1 MKQFLKQTLAS
12 LIGSL
17 AGLFLFFAIGAGG
30 LVLLLISFSLKED
43 KPVVES
49 KSVLVLD
56 LAMQINDTKPNTSL
70 REALTEEQSSILP
83 LRQVLLAIE
92 NAAKDPNIVGILL
105 DGRGGDGQNGY
116 ATLKEV
122 REALADFRK
131 EGKKIF
137 AYNLNWTEKSYYL
150 ASIADEVAVNPLG
163 AMEINGLSTQQT
175 FLKGALDKYGI
186 GMQIVRVGNYKS
198 AVEPFTR
205 NNYSPENREQLQ
217 ALLGDIWGEF
227 IGTVATSRKIDKTKV
242 QSIADNL
249 GVIDANT
256 AKAQKLV
263 DRIAYFDEIEGEL
276 KKLTEVTAIDESFR
290 EVSLTTYVDS
300 VVADENSAMSENKI
314 AILYAEGEIVSGE
327 GTSKTIGGDRFAR
340 ELRSIREDEAVKA
353 VIVRI
358 NSPGGSA
365 TASDIILRELQ
376 LTQKQKP
383 VIVSMGNVAAS
394 GGYWIA
400 TGADYILAENN
411 TITGSIGVFGQLPN
425 IQKIANNNGIT
436 WDGVKTG
443 KLAEIESVS
452 RPKTE
457 AELAIYQKSVNQI
470 YDLFLTKVANA
481 RKLSKTKVAEIAQG
495 RVWSGEAAKKIGL
508 VDEIGGLDA
517 AIAYAVKKAKLGIDW
532 TIEEYPNSSDFDTE
546 LLGRFLST
554 QVGMDGAQIDPITA
568 EYLKLKSDLQ
578 VLQNISDPR
587 NIYARLP
594 FNLNLE

>member
-30 LVLLLISFSLKED
+30 LVFLLINASLKEET
-43 KPVVES
+43 PVVED

-56 LAMQINDTKPNTSL
+56 LATQINDTKPTTSL
-70 REALTEEQSSILP
+70 QEALTEKQSAILP
-83 LRQVLLAIE
+83 LRQVLAAIE
-92 NAAKDPNIVGILL
+92 RATTDPNIVGIFL
-105 DGRGGDGQNGY
+105 DGRSGDGQNGY

-122 REALADFRK
+122 RNALEKFRSK
-131 EGKKIF
+131 GKKIF
-137 AYNLNWTEKSYYL
+137 AYNLNWTEKGYYL
-150 ASIADEVAVNPLG
+150 ASIADEVVINPLG

-198 AVEPFTR
+198 AVEPYIR
-205 NNYSPENREQLQ
+205 SNYSPENRQQLQ

-227 IGTVATSRKIDKTKV
+227 TSTVAKSRKIEKQEV

-256 AKAQKLV
+256 AKVEKLV
-263 DRIAYFDEIEGEL
+263 DRIAYFDEVETEL
-276 KKLTEVTAIDESFR
+276 KQITDVTTNEESFR
-290 EVSLTTYVDS
+290 QVDLKTYIDG
-300 VVADENSAMSENKI
+300 VVEAEDTATSEQKI

-327 GTSKTIGGDRFAR
+327 GSSDTIGGDRFAK
-340 ELRSIREDEAVKA
+340 ELRSIRDDEAIKA
-353 VIVRI
+353 VIIRI

-365 TASDIILRELQ
+365 TASDIILREL
-376 LTQKQKP
+376 LLIQKEKP

-400 TGADYILAENN
+400 TGADYIFAENN

-425 IQKIANNNGIT
+425 IQKLANNNGIT
-436 WDGVKTG
+436 WDSVKTG
-443 KLAEIESVS
+443 KLADIDSVS

-470 YDLFLTKVANA
+470 YDLFLTKVANS
-481 RKLSKTKVAEIAQG
+481 RKLTKTKVAQIAQG
-495 RVWSGEAAKKIGL
+495 KVWSGEAAKKIGL
-508 VDEIGGLDA
+508 VDEIGGLER
-517 AIAYAVKKAKLGIDW
+517 AIAYAAKKAKLGIDW
-532 TIEEYPNSSDFDTE
+532 TIEEYPSKRSFDAE
-546 LLGRFLST
+546 FLGRFLST
-554 QVGMDGAQIDPITA
+554 QSGLDGVQIDPLTA
-568 EYLKLKSDLQ
+568 EYLQFQADLK
-578 VLQNISDPR
+578 VLQSNSDPR

-594 FNLNLE
+594 FNLNLQ